1 MIQSPMTPIKRIK
14 SQNWQVPYS
23 NNQEKFKADWIW
35 NHYITIT
42 PHLKCMDMDSWMVST
57 FYTSN
62 DLLQYYCK
70 AHNPENRPTLFVSK
84 VIK

>member
-62 DLLQYYCK
+62 DLLQSITAK
-70 AHNPENRPTLFVSK
+70 PTTLKTDPHFLLVK
-84 VIK
+84 